1 MKEVKLPKIS
11 PIELKERLPP
21 IETVS
26 DTWKKEKFKNH
37 FGINVENEESIK
49 SYEDLISI
57 FNKKE
62 RDPSVLLQLYED
74 EMENMGLNNLEDILS
89 AIENGKLDLT
99 RYDTYTMNLLLNKMK
114 RLQKNKPLENY
125 GILTMEDFY
134 SHVISGK
141 LNISDYAEEEIDL
154 LLKEILKKENI

>member
-1 MKEVKLPKIS
+1 MKKIKLPKIS
-11 PIELKERLPP
+11 PVDSKERLPP
-21 IETVS
+21 IETVNE
-26 DTWKKEKFKNH
+26 TWKKERFKKH
-37 FGINVENEESIK
+37 FGIEVENEESIK

-74 EMENMGLNNLEDILS
+74 EMENMGLNNLEDILD
-89 AIENGKLDLT
+89 AIETNKLDLT

-114 RLQKNKPLENY
+114 RFQKNKPLETY

-134 SHVISGK
+134 FHVTSGK
-141 LNISDYAEEEIDL
+141 LNISDYTEEEIDL
-154 LLKEILKKENI
+154 LLKEILEKENR